1 MHLHIGLPSAG
12 KGLVHLQVGLP
23 SAGKGLMHLQVGVR
37 GAGKGLVHLQV
48 GLSAGRKG
56 LVHLHVGFPGAGKP
70 PASVFGTE
78 YAKGPNDPVSLL
90 HHFFVLPMK
99 LFPALALATA
109 LFAAGTAQAQ
119 TKVKTKT
126 RAADGTTVKT
136 STTAPAVTLDGPV
149 KRVETLS
156 GIDVFPKPNSTDIML
171 SFTQQFTKPGTLV
184 MTDYKNQVMYQTALD
199 PASNTGAPVNLGK
212 IPAGTYL
219 VEAKTGNY
227 VYWKKV
233 RIKYPVVRR

>member
-1 MHLHIGLPSAG
+1 
-12 KGLVHLQVGLP
+12 
-23 SAGKGLMHLQVGVR
+23 
-37 GAGKGLVHLQV
+37 
-48 GLSAGRKG
+48 
-56 LVHLHVGFPGAGKP
+56 
-70 PASVFGTE
+70 
-78 YAKGPNDPVSLL
+78 
-90 HHFFVLPMK
+90 MK

-119 TKVKTKT
+119 TKIKTKT
-126 RAADGTTVKT
+126 KSDGTEVKSKGT
-136 STTAPAVTLDGPV
+136 PGAVTLEGPI

-156 GIDVFPKPNSTDIML
+156 GIDVFPKPNSTDILL

-184 MTDYKNQVMYQTALD
+184 MTDYKNKVMYQTELD
-199 PASNTGAPVNLGK
+199 PANNTGAPVNLGK

-233 RIKYPVVRR
+233 RIKYPVARR